1 MSSDISDSIVLIT
14 SRDSDRSRNFGT
26 GFAIAQDDKTIY
38 LLTCAHV
45 IRDVGGREQVLVDG
59 IPATV
64 VAAGDEVGFDL
75 AVLRVE
81 GLWDKPRLSL
91 CLSGEAEK
99 PLIIAGFYQFDPKTP
114 PALRTIRGSLG
125 EQIRLSS
132 RDGSDRVK
140 AWDLKIE
147 GEYYLQPGYSGS
159 PVIDRENGCVLGV
172 VTHQIGKGEKGLAI
186 SIQALVK
193 IWQEMPV
200 DLITPSLPPQPSSKP
215 ASVIFISPHSTVT
228 NVVGS
233 GQVNYQEA
241 PNTNRESNINPSSN
255 FPLTSIAD
263 SLKQRKCQH
272 LRQQLDYALELLED
286 YQQQQRLTRDPKER
300 QYAKIELERLQKEI
314 EGYEQEMNEL
324 GC

>member
-1 MSSDISDSIVLIT
+1 
-14 SRDSDRSRNFGT
+14 
-26 GFAIAQDDKTIY
+26 
-38 LLTCAHV
+38 
-45 IRDVGGREQVLVDG
+45 
-59 IPATV
+59 
-64 VAAGDEVGFDL
+64 
-75 AVLRVE
+75 LR
-81 GLWDKPRLSL
+81 
-91 CLSGEAEK
+91 
-99 PLIIAGFYQFDPKTP
+99 
-114 PALRTIRGSLG
+114 
-125 EQIRLSS
+125 
-132 RDGSDRVK
+132 
-140 AWDLKIE
+140 

-193 IWQEMPV
+193 IWQDMPAS
-200 DLITPSLPPQPSSKP
+200 LITPPSPRQLSSNP
-215 ASVIFISPHSTVT
+215 ASVIFVSPNSNVN

-241 PNTNRESNINPSSN
+241 PNSNRESKINPSSN
-255 FPLTSIAD
+255 FQLTSIAD

-272 LRQQLDYALELLED
+272 LRKQLDYALELLED

-314 EGYEQEMNEL
+314 EGYEKEMNEL